1 MNTNRA
7 SNSLDPDQER
17 HFVGPDPVQNCLQ
30 GYQQMTRVAASMEE
44 SIIALYTF
52 FFKTKPP
59 FENGVDPD
67 KLSSD
72 FLLT

>member
-1 MNTNRA
+1 MNTNSA
-7 SNSLDPDQER
+7 SNSLDPDRER

-52 FFKTKPP
+52 FFQ
-59 FENGVDPD
+59 N
-67 KLSSD
+67 
-72 FLLT
+72 